1 MPRVSINADK
11 YRQYDTGQLIRGY
24 MRRANKTQEDMGEAL
39 GISRQAYSKKL
50 LNLSFTLRDIQI
62 IVPEL
67 GLSTEEATGLIFG
80 KEQV

>member
-1 MPRVSINADK
+1 MPRVTTLSNK

-80 KEQV
+80 KEQI